1 MICYKTCPNSVIFW
15 YHFFC
20 CYRTWS
26 LQEAKDEGKRIIFGR
41 QFQPLCCTSQLFIRG
56 LKWAKRNWKWF
67 LTESSSVII
76 KVKNR
81 KNRYWSLR
89 KTGLTHLSKGPN
101 DHKLSGAQLM
111 HHFWL
116 SISCYFLWY
125 EFFSSQCHN
134 EKERENHVPGPWQKI
149 VFSDGPFC

>member
-1 MICYKTCPNSVIFW
+1 M
-15 YHFFC
+15 FC

-41 QFQPLCCTSQLFIRG
+41 QFQPLCCTSQQFIWG

-101 DHKLSGAQLM
+101 DLKLSGTQLM
-111 HHFWL
+111 HYFWL
-116 SISCYFLWY
+116 SIWCAEPMFLVMFLNLHY
-125 EFFSSQCHN
+125 KYRLLCLIKRFRVTTIH
-134 EKERENHVPGPWQKI
+134 
-149 VFSDGPFC
+149 PFCICIWLAEPKILHRA